1 MNFILLILL
10 LAMNFPTKLKL
21 GQLKTDKIYLRK
33 ALVKVLL
40 VSFR

>member
-10 LAMNFPTKLKL
+10 LALNFPTKLKP
-21 GQLKTDKIYLRK
+21 GQPKTDKMYLRK

>member
-10 LAMNFPTKLKL
+10 LALNFPTKLKPV
-21 GQLKTDKIYLRK
+21 QLKTDKIYLRK